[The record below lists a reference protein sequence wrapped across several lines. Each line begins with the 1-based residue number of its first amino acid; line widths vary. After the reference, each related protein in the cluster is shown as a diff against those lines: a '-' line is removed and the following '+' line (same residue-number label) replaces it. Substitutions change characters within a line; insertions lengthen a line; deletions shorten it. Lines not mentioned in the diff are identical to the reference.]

1 MQKIIPVNLK
11 GVLWS
16 RNIKKLDF
24 DNDRHYIIHQV
35 LNYGDLSD
43 IKWLFKIYSR
53 QTIKN
58 CFIRQ
63 PSKNY
68 NRATFNFV
76 KNYLLNIKKKLLI
89 NDYLK
94 FTPRIIRSKKRKSI

>member
-1 MQKIIPVNLK
+1 MQKTISANLK
-11 GVLWS
+11 GILWS
-16 RNIKKLDF
+16 INIKNLDLN
-24 DNDRHYIIHQV
+24 NDRHYIIHQV

-43 IKWLFKIYSR
+43 IKWLFRVYSR
-53 QTIKN
+53 QAIKN
-58 CFIRQ
+58 CFIHQ

-68 NRATFNFV
+68 NRSTFNFV